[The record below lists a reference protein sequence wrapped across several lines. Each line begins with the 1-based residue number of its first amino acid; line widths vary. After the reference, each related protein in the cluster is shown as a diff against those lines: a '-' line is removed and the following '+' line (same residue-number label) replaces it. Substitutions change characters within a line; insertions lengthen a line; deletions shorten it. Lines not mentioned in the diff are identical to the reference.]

1 MLDFLKKASLLIA
14 LLMTQ
19 GCATSIPQETLR
31 FPQPEMQMT
40 LPCKNPS
47 EIPKKGSSYSALE
60 VWAVEVMQIWSEC
73 ARDKKALVNSWP
85 KN

>member
-1 MLDFLKKASLLIA
+1 
-14 LLMTQ
+14 
-19 GCATSIPQETLR
+19 
-31 FPQPEMQMT
+31 MT